1 MKKILL
7 SVLLIVAMLVNVIA
21 LTGCFGGGGDGD
33 GDGTGNGDTQQTP
46 PEQYNVQAYDGSP
59 VTITFYHTMG
69 AMLQNVL
76 NLALE
81 DFNAMYPNIKV
92 EHQSL
97 GDYDGLRNQINTEL
111 GGGKQPNIAYC
122 YPDHVAIY
130 KDLQGVLPLDAF
142 INSTLTV
149 TKADGTTEIMGL
161 TKEQQADF
169 VTTYWNEGK
178 VFDSFGTMYTLPMAK
193 STEALYYNKTFFDNF
208 EDEQGKLSVP
218 TTWEE
223 MESVCRRIKAKY
235 PDSIPL
241 GYDSE
246 SNWFITRLA
255 QLGADYTSIDPNNHY
270 VFNNL
275 TAVDILEEAHE
286 WYKDG
291 LVKTEKTNGSYTSD
305 LFTLPLDTSVDKAF
319 MVVGSTGG
327 ASYQAADK
335 IDDEAIF
342 EVDIAPLPQAN
353 TAAPKTISQGPSL
366 CLFKDSNPQEVAA
379 SWLLIKFLTTDILFQ
394 ARFSMQSGY
403 APVIGAAKKNDVYK
417 NWLETSTELP
427 ALAVKSTISQEH
439 AYFTSPAF
447 NGSSKARTEAENV
460 MYNVMTYTGTDVRA
474 KAGDE
479 LGKALA
485 NCKKAGG

>member
-178 VFDSFGTMYTLPMAK
+178 VFDSFGTMYTLPIPK
-193 STEALYYNKTFFDNF
+193 AL
-208 EDEQGKLSVP
+208 L
-218 TTWEE
+218 
-223 MESVCRRIKAKY
+223 
-235 PDSIPL
+235 
-241 GYDSE
+241 
-246 SNWFITRLA
+246 
-255 QLGADYTSIDPNNHY
+255 
-270 VFNNL
+270 
-275 TAVDILEEAHE
+275 
-286 WYKDG
+286 
-291 LVKTEKTNGSYTSD
+291 
-305 LFTLPLDTSVDKAF
+305 
-319 MVVGSTGG
+319 
-327 ASYQAADK
+327 
-335 IDDEAIF
+335 IF
-342 EVDIAPLPQAN
+342 
-353 TAAPKTISQGPSL
+353 ISQTAH
-366 CLFKDSNPQEVAA
+366 KDPPMR
-379 SWLLIKFLTTDILFQ
+379 LL
-394 ARFSMQSGY
+394 
-403 APVIGAAKKNDVYK
+403 
-417 NWLETSTELP
+417 
-427 ALAVKSTISQEH
+427 
-439 AYFTSPAF
+439 
-447 NGSSKARTEAENV
+447 
-460 MYNVMTYTGTDVRA
+460 
-474 KAGDE
+474 
-479 LGKALA
+479 
-485 NCKKAGG
+485 